1 MRIIGKMGGLLVSM
15 FAVFVFGPLA
25 KAQAA
30 PAGFGVGQTIKLSV
44 KVEGADAS
52 QIFQVRIIAHLK
64 TNFKEGQR
72 DFLNAIDVSSAKQ
85 IGPNTFEVDY
95 PVLDNQADGDYLLDS
110 IQVTADHNANIV
122 FGYSAGDFDP
132 LTLHVRNT
140 KTIQKPHVSVSVLP

>member
-1 MRIIGKMGGLLVSM
+1 MQSRNLIS
-15 FAVFVFGPLA
+15 
-25 KAQAA
+25 
-30 PAGFGVGQTIKLSV
+30 PATMN
-44 KVEGADAS
+44 
-52 QIFQVRIIAHLK
+52 IFPH
-64 TNFKEGQR
+64 
-72 DFLNAIDVSSAKQ
+72 
-85 IGPNTFEVDY
+85 